1 MATADEL
8 LAQLPQKPGTK
19 SADDLLASL
28 PPKGGPSN
36 AGLYDFG
43 QKVQGMTDNVLGPIN
58 RISDMAARGASNTMF
73 GTDRPVDAAQYL
85 LGKANQGIQKVGEA
99 VAGGTG
105 YAAQRLVN
113 VTGAGGQDMRPSD
126 YAAALAG
133 TAITQIPYLLG
144 GGSEGANARVLIPR
158 ASAETAE
165 GVAAAAKH
173 GIPLTRAEI
182 TGSRPAAMTEVGLR
196 STPTGAIPFEAA
208 DKAQAASVAS
218 AEDAVRQK
226 YGTTQPPSA
235 VGMDAKIGLQKEMG
249 ANKAKAEALYK
260 KIPDVAIETPNLQE
274 HLNMSMLDA
283 DAVADPKVAKAVQRV
298 RDVIERPA
306 GPTEE
311 TFPESFGSKTMSKS
325 IPGRTEGVGF
335 TKRDIPAS
343 SQEVPL
349 QSQYRVGPTTPEK
362 AAPPTFQTLNKLRND
377 LSYQLKKETTWSPI
391 TGPQIS
397 PSGKKILA
405 IKEALDKDISEFTT
419 PKKLGSEAAGADLE
433 SKVAGPE
440 FMSAFQKAK
449 GFYGDYA
456 DLKNNKLVRKLGN
469 APESDMAKTIF
480 GPGRAED
487 IRVAKSALG
496 EDGFKSVQDQYF
508 SDLLDEKNIGNK
520 IGKLNED
527 FYQEALRPEQ
537 RQALKEVDAFRKRA
551 SGAQRLAG
559 NNSRTAQ
566 TGATL
571 ATGAAMWNI
580 LKNAFVNPV
589 MAIGHATEIL
599 GLPYAASKAYL
610 GTGAGLELPTRV
622 ASRGTVPLL
631 GNALQN
637 QRRNQ

>member
-1 MATADEL
+1 
-8 LAQLPQKPGTK
+8 
-19 SADDLLASL
+19 
-28 PPKGGPSN
+28 
-36 AGLYDFG
+36 
-43 QKVQGMTDNVLGPIN
+43 
-58 RISDMAARGASNTMF
+58 
-73 GTDRPVDAAQYL
+73 
-85 LGKANQGIQKVGEA
+85 
-99 VAGGTG
+99 
-105 YAAQRLVN
+105 
-113 VTGAGGQDMRPSD
+113 
-126 YAAALAG
+126 
-133 TAITQIPYLLG
+133 
-144 GGSEGANARVLIPR
+144 
-158 ASAETAE
+158 
-165 GVAAAAKH
+165 
-173 GIPLTRAEI
+173 
-182 TGSRPAAMTEVGLR
+182 
-196 STPTGAIPFEAA
+196 
-208 DKAQAASVAS
+208 
-218 AEDAVRQK
+218 
-226 YGTTQPPSA
+226 
-235 VGMDAKIGLQKEMG
+235 
-249 ANKAKAEALYK
+249 
-260 KIPDVAIETPNLQE
+260 
-274 HLNMSMLDA
+274 
-283 DAVADPKVAKAVQRV
+283 
-298 RDVIERPA
+298 
-306 GPTEE
+306 
-311 TFPESFGSKTMSKS
+311 
-325 IPGRTEGVGF
+325 
-335 TKRDIPAS
+335 
-343 SQEVPL
+343 
-349 QSQYRVGPTTPEK
+349 
-362 AAPPTFQTLNKLRND
+362 
-377 LSYQLKKETTWSPI
+377 
-391 TGPQIS
+391 
-397 PSGKKILA
+397 
-405 IKEALDKDISEFTT
+405 
-419 PKKLGSEAAGADLE
+419 
-433 SKVAGPE
+433 
-440 FMSAFQKAK
+440 MSAFQKAK